1 MTEDQLT
8 LLIIRQNSRILTL
21 AMARARAIE
30 ILAEQKKKEDE
41 AFTTR
46 FFAKG
51 DNAPNP
57 IKQLNNLSL

>member
-41 AFTTR
+41 AINQWL
-46 FFAKG
+46 KG
-51 DNAPNP
+51 VQPDDVIRP
-57 IKQLNNLSL
+57 LYR